1 MGSEWSV
8 AAFCRSDGIGYHPEH
23 KRALQ
28 GHTEA
33 LQGFPDADEGRV
45 ADRFRR
51 VYGDPSFAQGAWN
64 REGLRSPV
72 KVTRVRR
79 DKKAVSLAHF
89 LMLLPLIPKAVVL
102 TRDEMFGRMGT

>member
-28 GHTEA
+28 GLTEA
-33 LQGFPDADEGRV
+33 LQGVPDADDGRV
-45 ADRFRR
+45 EEF
-51 VYGDPSFAQGAWN
+51 P
-64 REGLRSPV
+64 
-72 KVTRVRR
+72 
-79 DKKAVSLAHF
+79 LAHF